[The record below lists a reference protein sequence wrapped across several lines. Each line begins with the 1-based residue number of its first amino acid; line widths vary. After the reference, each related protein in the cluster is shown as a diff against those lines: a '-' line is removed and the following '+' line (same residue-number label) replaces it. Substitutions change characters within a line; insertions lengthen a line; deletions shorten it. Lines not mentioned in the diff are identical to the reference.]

1 MNSYRMKLIA
11 LQISNIRLLLICVL
25 LAGTLFSCQQNTAS
39 EQKKEA
45 KSAPSPEDKLPID
58 VKFVELKDGA
68 GWEYDIYVDHKLYIK
83 QDRIPAI
90 SGIHGFVTKADAEK
104 TANLVIQKIKQGQVP
119 ALSEQELKDLQIQL
133 PTKQ

>member
-1 MNSYRMKLIA
+1 MKLIA
-11 LQISNIRLLLICVL
+11 LPTSNIKLLLICVL
-25 LAGTLFSCQQNTAS
+25 LAGTMFSCQQHTQA
-39 EQKKEA
+39 EQQEK

-58 VKFVELKDGA
+58 VKFVELKNGA

-90 SGIHGFVTKADAEK
+90 SGIHGFATKADAEK
-104 TANLVIQKIKQGQVP
+104 TAHLVIQKIKEGQIP

-133 PTKQ
+133 PTQQ